1 MTVIGRNS
9 DGRKVEERAVTDR
22 RGDDSDHD
30 HDHDHAHDHDHD
42 MHPEEK
48 APTERLVTPADAA
61 TLSEDMEVCC
71 DCAGQWVGMA
81 AV

>member
-1 MTVIGRNS
+1 
-9 DGRKVEERAVTDR
+9 
-22 RGDDSDHD
+22 
-30 HDHDHAHDHDHD
+30 